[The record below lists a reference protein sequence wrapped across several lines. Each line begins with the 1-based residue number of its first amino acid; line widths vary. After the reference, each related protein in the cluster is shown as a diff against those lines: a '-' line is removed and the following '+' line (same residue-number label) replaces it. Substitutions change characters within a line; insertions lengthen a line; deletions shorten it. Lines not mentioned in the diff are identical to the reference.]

1 MTFIMKCLWN
11 NQRYNITFRTLILA
25 LIRNDFHYEV
35 WHEITFTF
43 PNFNGTQRCNLWS
56 LKMGV
61 ISSHTLLGV
70 WLHAISLHNEK
81 IFWKAYP
88 GISKW
93 VRARSVGLVGTFWK
107 LTRIK
112 LWRTLPPIEHTPMSS
127 YRKSRVHPRVCRLQS
142 CMPDCDSAS
151 NIVL

>member
-1 MTFIMKCLWN
+1 MLNFGINKRGLLANSFIYLSFITRVRVLVAPMADIMTAGRQGLLGSKLYEDIWKHNTEVRMAITCLWN

-56 LKMGV
+56 LKMDV

-81 IFWKAYP
+81 TFRKAYH
-88 GISKW
+88 GIM
-93 VRARSVGLVGTFWK
+93 
-107 LTRIK
+107 
-112 LWRTLPPIEHTPMSS
+112 E
-127 YRKSRVHPRVCRLQS
+127 
-142 CMPDCDSAS
+142 
-151 NIVL
+151 